1 MSVENTI
8 PPGGPVPP
16 ATLTPL
22 LKALKTRDHEG
33 LSKLRH
39 ALRTP
44 LNQIIGYSELLMET
58 AEETSTT
65 ALLPELRRIHSG
77 GGELLALI
85 NDALAAWKIEAGK
98 VDFAALRENLR
109 IPLSGVITLTG
120 DSLARA
126 RTAGQTAIANDL
138 EKILLAAQNLLNL
151 SENTA
156 STDIVDSTS
165 VSRAPMADLAPGDL
179 GGLHA
184 PPMNPVVVTPEDFG
198 LSSQPMPNARILA
211 VDDDAMNRDM
221 LSRRL
226 DKLGYEVTEAATG
239 REALAKVKDGNFD
252 LILLDILM
260 PDLDGFQT
268 LEFIKAD
275 PRLKHIPVIMLT
287 ALDDVDSTVRCIEAG
302 AEDYVP
308 KPFSPVILR
317 ARITASLEKKRL
329 RDQEQAFL
337 AQLQIER
344 AKSERLLLNIL
355 PKAIAERLKAG
366 QRTIVDSFIDS
377 TVMFA
382 DIVGFTR
389 IASRQS
395 PQRTVQL
402 LNEIFSSFDRIAE
415 QLELE
420 KIKTI
425 GDAYMLVSGVPVI
438 RNDHAEICAAAAF
451 EFLDAVNA
459 FNRRH
464 SLEWGI
470 RVGLNS
476 GPVVAGIIG
485 TKKFAYD
492 LWGDTVNIASRM
504 ESHGRQ
510 GHVQVSEVTKNLLG
524 NKYDFQPMGV
534 IDIKHS
540 APMPTYLLQRKPA
553 K

>member
-1 MSVENTI
+1 MSGDSPSPSGGSI
-8 PPGGPVPP
+8 PPV
-16 ATLTPL
+16 TLTPL

-58 AEETSTT
+58 AEETGTT
-65 ALLPELRRIHSG
+65 DLVPELKRIHSG

-98 VDFAALRENLR
+98 VDFATLRDNLR
-109 IPLSGVITLTG
+109 VPLGGVITLSG
-120 DSLARA
+120 QSLAKA
-126 RTAGQTAIANDL
+126 RTASQAAIAKDL
-138 EKILLAAQNLLNL
+138 EKILLAAQNLLSL

-156 STDIVDSTS
+156 AT
-165 VSRAPMADLAPGDL
+165 DLAEADPAEATSGIGALAATPPVNPG
-179 GGLHA
+179 G
-184 PPMNPVVVTPEDFG
+184 VRPEDFG
-198 LSSQPMPNARILA
+198 LTNQPMPNARILA

-221 LSRRL
+221 LLRRL
-226 DKLGYEVTEAATG
+226 EKLGYEVTEAATG

-260 PDLDGFQT
+260 PELDGFQT
-268 LEFIKAD
+268 LEYIKAD

-344 AKSERLLLNIL
+344 TKSERLLLNIL

-377 TVMFA
+377 TVLFA

-389 IASRQS
+389 IAARQS

-425 GDAYMLVSGVPVI
+425 GDAYMMVSGVPVI
-438 RNDHAEICAAAAF
+438 RNDHAEVCAAAAF
-451 EFLDAVNA
+451 EFLEAVSA

-464 SLEWGI
+464 QLDWAI
-470 RVGLNS
+470 RIGMNS

-504 ESHGRQ
+504 ESHGQ
-510 GHVQVSEVTKNLLG
+510 PGHVQVSEVTKGLLAG
-524 NKYDFQPMGV
+524 KYDFKPMGV

>member
-1 MSVENTI
+1 MSHGDST
-8 PPGGPVPP
+8 PPISPLLPS
-16 ATLTPL
+16 TLTPL

-44 LNQIIGYSELLMET
+44 LNQIIGYSELLMES
-58 AEETSTT
+58 AEETGATN
-65 ALLPELRRIHSG
+65 LVGDLKRIHSG

-98 VDFAALRENLR
+98 VDFAALRHDLR
-109 IPLSGVITLTG
+109 VPLGGVISYTEA
-120 DSLARA
+120 SLNKARA
-126 RTAGQTAIANDL
+126 TDQTSVVKDL
-138 EKILLAAQNLLNL
+138 DKILQAAQNLLNL
-151 SENTA
+151 AENSNPDEPTEA
-156 STDIVDSTS
+156 GRGEVPETESAVGALN
-165 VSRAPMADLAPGDL
+165 APLLSAQVPQ
-179 GGLHA
+179 
-184 PPMNPVVVTPEDFG
+184 DFG
-198 LSSQPMPNARILA
+198 LSNQPMPSARILA
-211 VDDDAMNRDM
+211 VDDDDLNRDM
-221 LSRRL
+221 LMRRL
-226 DKLGYEVTEAATG
+226 DKLGYEVLEAGTG
-239 REALAKVKDGNFD
+239 REALSKLKDGNYD
-252 LILLDILM
+252 LVLLDILM

-268 LEFIKAD
+268 LEFMKAD

-287 ALDDVDSTVRCIEAG
+287 ALDDVESTVRCIEAG

-308 KPFSPVILR
+308 KPFNPVILR

-337 AQLQIER
+337 AQLQVER
-344 AKSERLLLNIL
+344 TKSERLLLNVL

-377 TVMFA
+377 TVLFA

-389 IASRQS
+389 ISARQS

-425 GDAYMLVSGVPVI
+425 GDAYMMVSGVPVI
-438 RNDHAEICAAAAF
+438 RADHAEVCAAAAF
-451 EFLDAVNA
+451 EILEAVKA

-464 SLEWGI
+464 QLDWSI
-470 RVGLNS
+470 RVGMNS

-504 ESHGRQ
+504 ESHGQ
-510 GHVQVSEVTKNLLG
+510 PGQVQVSEVTRKLLEDL
-524 NKYDFQPMGV
+524 YDFEPMGV
-534 IDIKHS
+534 IEIKNS
-540 APMPTYLLQRKPA
+540 APMPTYLLKRRGA